1 MGTKRTALLL
11 AAGLAMGAAH
21 AGTYTVMKDIDCKL
35 VSAADLDK
43 VVGKV
48 GKDTG
53 LRLSKDM
60 AVRTEVH
67 CMQDANSKR
76 FLYTIRA
83 AIEKLVGDGEQQ
95 RWAVVA
101 QHTPD
106 EASRRQDVTNHRRRA
121 HASRLIS
128 LTKP

>member
-53 LRLSKDM
+53 LKLSKDM

-67 CMQDANSKR
+67 CMQEANSKR
-76 FLYTIRA
+76 FVYTIRA
-83 AIEKLVGDGEQQ
+83 AIEKLLNDGEQQ
-95 RWAVVA
+95 RWASVV
-101 QHTPD
+101 QHTGYGTT
-106 EASRRQDVTNHRRRA
+106 ASAAALLREVRFTVQDVIRQE
-121 HASRLIS
+121 
-128 LTKP
+128 P

>member
-1 MGTKRTALLL
+1 MGTRKTALLL
-11 AAGLAMGAAH
+11 AAGLAMGAAQ

-35 VSAADLDK
+35 VNAADLDK
-43 VVGKV
+43 VVSKV
-48 GKDTG
+48 GKDAG
-53 LRLSKDM
+53 LRLSRDM

-101 QHTPD
+101 QHTGYGTTTGS
-106 EASRRQDVTNHRRRA
+106 ASLLREVRFTVRDVIRQE
-121 HASRLIS
+121 
-128 LTKP
+128 P

>member
-11 AAGLAMGAAH
+11 AAGLALGAAH

-35 VSAADLDK
+35 VNAADLDK

-53 LRLSKDM
+53 LKLSKDM

-67 CMQDANSKR
+67 CMQEANSKR
-76 FLYTIRA
+76 FVYTIRA

-101 QHTPD
+101 QNTGYGTTTGSAALLREVRFTVRD
-106 EASRRQDVTNHRRRA
+106 VVRQE
-121 HASRLIS
+121 
-128 LTKP
+128 P

>member
-1 MGTKRTALLL
+1 MGTKKTALLL

-35 VSAADLDK
+35 VNAADLDK
-43 VVGKV
+43 VVSKV

-53 LRLSKDM
+53 LKLTKDM

-67 CMQDANSKR
+67 CMQEANSKR
-76 FLYTIRA
+76 FLYTVRA

-101 QHTPD
+101 QNTGYGTTTGSAALLREVRFTVRD
-106 EASRRQDVTNHRRRA
+106 VIRQE
-121 HASRLIS
+121 
-128 LTKP
+128 P

>member
-1 MGTKRTALLL
+1 MGTKKTALLL

-35 VSAADLDK
+35 VNAADLDK
-43 VVGKV
+43 VVSKV

-53 LRLSKDM
+53 LKLSKDM

-67 CMQDANSKR
+67 CMQDASSKR

-101 QHTPD
+101 QNTGYGTTTGS
-106 EASRRQDVTNHRRRA
+106 ASLLREVRFTVRDVIRQE
-121 HASRLIS
+121 
-128 LTKP
+128 P

>member
-21 AGTYTVMKDIDCKL
+21 AGTYTVTKDIDCKL
-35 VSAADLDK
+35 VNAADLDK

-53 LRLSKDM
+53 LKLSKDM

-67 CMQDANSKR
+67 CMQEANSKR
-76 FLYTIRA
+76 FVYTIRA

-101 QHTPD
+101 QNTGYGTTTGSAALLREVRFTVRD
-106 EASRRQDVTNHRRRA
+106 VIRQE
-121 HASRLIS
+121 
-128 LTKP
+128 P